1 MLLNISS
8 YASAD
13 LLDQTSQASLLKHM
27 KKYSIARE
35 WASNCSHYPVVHIT
49 PGYPTILSN
58 KVANMSACSSNLMA
72 STKTEHKMKGRLLLD
87 VVIRQSAA
95 IFQLLAGKAASQ
107 GDSLGPRLRLL

>member
-49 PGYPTILSN
+49 PLFTLPRVTLHIIYTVLYSRE
-58 KVANMSACSSNLMA
+58 CFCLMHMYC
-72 STKTEHKMKGRLLLD
+72 TLTEIDGEMVRLL
-87 VVIRQSAA
+87 A
-95 IFQLLAGKAASQ
+95 ISDNDIMFF
-107 GDSLGPRLRLL
+107 

>member
-13 LLDQTSQASLLKHM
+13 LLDLFDQASLLKHM

-49 PGYPTILSN
+49 PGYLIYIYNIYLYVTRSE
-58 KVANMSACSSNLMA
+58 KRALMLHFIKIELIA
-72 STKTEHKMKGRLLLD
+72 SMK
-87 VVIRQSAA
+87 
-95 IFQLLAGKAASQ
+95 
-107 GDSLGPRLRLL
+107 

>member
-13 LLDQTSQASLLKHM
+13 LLDLFDQASLLKHM

-49 PGYPTILSN
+49 PGYLILYILYGARDILINDLSTLSN
-58 KVANMSACSSNLMA
+58 FLW
-72 STKTEHKMKGRLLLD
+72 
-87 VVIRQSAA
+87 
-95 IFQLLAGKAASQ
+95 
-107 GDSLGPRLRLL
+107 